1 MRIITEFTDNPKQ
14 TCTLVL
20 ENQETVA
27 FNLRFYETQL
37 SWYFDFTYNDV
48 ISNGNKV
55 VLGANI
61 LRSFK
66 HIIPFGLAF
75 QSNDGVEPFA
85 VDDFTTGRVSVYLLS
100 KDDVESMEQNIYGN

>member
-1 MRIITEFTDNPKQ
+1 MRIITEFTDNPSQ

-37 SWYFDFTYNDV
+37 SWYFDFIYNDV

-75 QSNDGVEPFA
+75 QANDGVEPFKL
-85 VDDFTTGRVSVYLLS
+85 DDFTSGRVSVYLLS
-100 KDDVESMEQNIYGN
+100 KADVEAMEGNVYGV